1 MEFSFLKD
9 SQIEIPNGKLVKRSH
24 NTYVPELYI
33 CCIIILPSKIHVICI
48 QCDDH
53 HKLIGL
59 NVKSKNLK
67 YNLTSKSLQSEGKI
81 HVCLTFKKID
91 TCSGFFY
98 CNPNYQ
104 SLLFPDKILCKPVF

>member
-1 MEFSFLKD
+1 MEFSFVKD
-9 SQIEIPNGKLVKRSH
+9 SQMEIPNGKLVKRSL

-59 NVKSKNLK
+59 NVKSKKLK
-67 YNLTSKSLQSEGKI
+67 YNLQENHYSQKAKYMN
-81 HVCLTFKKID
+81 V
-91 TCSGFFY
+91 
-98 CNPNYQ
+98 
-104 SLLFPDKILCKPVF
+104 